1 MADFI
6 GRGFDFPLQLG
17 GDGKFRLVTGNDK
30 IKASLRA
37 ILSTPVGERIMNREF
52 GCRIHEI
59 NFENQTPAT
68 TALAQFY
75 VMQAIQRWEPR
86 ITVED
91 DGVEV
96 AYDEADVYISITYTI
111 NESNTEDNVVFPYA
125 ELRGAA

>member
-59 NFENQTPAT
+59 NFENPTPAT

-75 VMQAIQRWEPR
+75 VRQAIQRWEPR

-96 AYDEADVYISITYTI
+96 TYDEADVYISITYTI